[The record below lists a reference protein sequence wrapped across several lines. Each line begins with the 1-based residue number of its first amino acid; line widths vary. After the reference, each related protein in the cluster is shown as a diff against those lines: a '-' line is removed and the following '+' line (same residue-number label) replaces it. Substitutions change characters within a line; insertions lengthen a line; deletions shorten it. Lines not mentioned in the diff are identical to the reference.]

1 MEQGSKLGF
10 TDRMCK
16 EWEVASLMGNTP
28 DVPNKAA
35 DTARVIMDTR
45 ATDVAVAAK
54 EGGVLLSTK
63 TGKNVNTQ
71 VILKRTATGTASD
84 ISRGELDDIDKD
96 QAALKLAI
104 MFLSEYNRP
113 KKGKIEPI
121 FLRGRD
127 KAAIQRVHAAIL
139 FLAKESKAEAFK
151 DIHVV
156 SSEAGPD
163 KGWLYGKQSD
173 AFISTHLKTNAHQ
186 EMIKAALGELRG
198 GSADEGPA
206 PAKPPNMS
214 GA

>member
-1 MEQGSKLGF
+1 MS
-10 TDRMCK
+10 
-16 EWEVASLMGNTP
+16 
-28 DVPNKAA
+28 
-35 DTARVIMDTR
+35 
-45 ATDVAVAAK
+45 
-54 EGGVLLSTK
+54 
-63 TGKNVNTQ
+63 
-71 VILKRTATGTASD
+71 
-84 ISRGELDDIDKD
+84 DIDKD